1 MESILEKLTLYDL
14 LGYTI
19 PGSMIIISIKFIIF
33 LNGQSAG
40 QAVTYGYI
48 EAGGMGLLIG
58 IVLSYVL
65 GIAISEVSGWLFE
78 LIVKP
83 DKTYDWTEDRMKLT
97 DNEVTAALK
106 KAGLLSGSENINNR
120 KELENYLERMY
131 ADISIDQTYKRIH
144 NYASALVLYRNLFLA
159 FLISAIM
166 MLGLCVMDSVPIC
179 IFLIILSIIFL
190 KRSIR
195 FRNKKNKYTVWWFV
209 HKYTLG

>member
-19 PGSMIIISIKFIIF
+19 PGSMIIICNKFITF
-33 LNGQSAG
+33 LNGQSDG
-40 QAVTYGYI
+40 QAIPYGYI

-83 DKTYDWTEDRMKLT
+83 DKTYDWTEGRMKVT
-97 DNEVTAALK
+97 YNEVTAALK
-106 KAGLLSGSENINNR
+106 KAGLLGSSESIGDR
-120 KELENYLERMY
+120 KELDNYLERMY

-166 MLGLCVMDSVPIC
+166 VFGLCAMDSKPLC
-179 IFLIILSIIFL
+179 IFLIFLSIIFFI
-190 KRSIR
+190 RSIK
-195 FRNKKNKYTVWWFV
+195 FLNKKNKYTVWWFV
-209 HKYTLG
+209 QKYTLG

>member
-19 PGSMIIISIKFIIF
+19 PGSMIIISIKLITF

-40 QAVTYGYI
+40 QAVPYGYI

-78 LIVKP
+78 LIVRP
-83 DKTYDWTEDRMKLT
+83 DKTYDWTEDRMKVT

-106 KAGLLSGSENINNR
+106 KAGLLGSSESIGDR
-120 KELENYLERMY
+120 KELDNYLERMY

-144 NYASALVLYRNLFLA
+144 NYTSALVLYRNLFLA

>member
-19 PGSMIIISIKFIIF
+19 PGSMIIISIKLITF

-40 QAVTYGYI
+40 QAVPYGYI

-65 GIAISEVSGWLFE
+65 GIAISEVSGWLFQ
-78 LIVKP
+78 LIAKLE
-83 DKTYDWTEDRMKLT
+83 KTYDGTEGRMKVT
-97 DNEVTAALK
+97 YKEVTAALK

-120 KELENYLERMY
+120 KDLENYLERMY

>member
-19 PGSMIIISIKFIIF
+19 PGSIIIISIKFIIF

-40 QAVTYGYI
+40 QIVSYGYI
-48 EAGGMGLLIG
+48 EAGGMGLVIG

-65 GIAISEVSGWLFE
+65 GIAISEVSGWIFE

-83 DKTYDWTEDRMKLT
+83 DKIYAWTEDRMKVT
-97 DNEVTAALK
+97 YNEVNAALK

-120 KELENYLERMY
+120 KNLENYLERMY

-159 FLISAIM
+159 FLISAFM
-166 MLGLCVMDSVPIC
+166 VLGLCTIDSFLLCIFSIILAI
-179 IFLIILSIIFL
+179 IFLIRSKKFL
-190 KRSIR
+190 
-195 FRNKKNKYTVWWFV
+195 NKKYKYTVWWFV
-209 HKYTLG
+209 QKYTL

>member
-19 PGSMIIISIKFIIF
+19 PGSMIIISIKLITF

-40 QAVTYGYI
+40 QAVPYGYI

-144 NYASALVLYRNLFLA
+144 NYASALVLYRNLFLV

>member
-19 PGSMIIISIKFIIF
+19 PGSMIIISIKFITF

-40 QAVTYGYI
+40 QAVPYGYI

-83 DKTYDWTEDRMKLT
+83 DKKYDWTEDRVKVT
-97 DNEVTAALK
+97 YKEVTAALK

-120 KELENYLERMY
+120 KELENYQERMY

-166 MLGLCVMDSVPIC
+166 MFGLCVMDSVPIC

>member
-19 PGSMIIISIKFIIF
+19 PGSMIIISIKLITF

-40 QAVTYGYI
+40 QAVPYGYI

-65 GIAISEVSGWLFE
+65 GIAISEVSGWLFQ
-78 LIVKP
+78 LIAKLE
-83 DKTYDWTEDRMKLT
+83 KTYDGTEGRMKVT
-97 DNEVTAALK
+97 YKEVTAALK

-120 KELENYLERMY
+120 KDLENYLERMY

-144 NYASALVLYRNLFLA
+144 NYASALVLYRNLFLV